1 MDAHAHIVPAKVYGI
16 ILGALLVLTAITVA
30 AAGIHFGSPAVNVV
44 VALTIATVKAS
55 LVALYFMHLRYD
67 KPLNAV
73 IFVSGLFA
81 LGVFLMATFGDT
93 AARDRVQPS
102 ARGVAVG
109 PAAAPAQS
117 K

>member
-1 MDAHAHIVPAKVYGI
+1 MEAHAHVVPAKIYGI
-16 ILGALLVLTAITVA
+16 ILGALLVLTAITVGV
-30 AAGIHFGSPAVNVV
+30 AGIHFGSPVVNVI

-73 IFVSGLFA
+73 IFVAGLSC
-81 LGVFLMATFGDT
+81 LGLFLMATFGDT
-93 AARDRVQPS
+93 SARDVVQPT
-102 ARGVAVG
+102 AR
-109 PAAAPAQS
+109 PAAAVAA